1 MIFGKRSEVDEL
13 LLEVQR
19 VASNSTQTPKA
30 ASPKVAPLRGVAS
43 GPKDREASKTDQYHD
58 LKRRI
63 FGFLIAIIDVT
74 QLPKMDNDQP
84 CAESTVVITDNSSA
98 LKAHRPPPPHTP
110 LVST

>member
-43 GPKDREASKTDQYHD
+43 GPKDREASKTDEYHH

-63 FGFLIAIIDVT
+63 FGFLIEIIAVS
-74 QLPKMDNDQP
+74 QLPKMDHDHARAEIRHVVSVLVTSQP
-84 CAESTVVITDNSSA
+84 ALRSA
-98 LKAHRPPPPHTP
+98 
-110 LVST
+110 S